1 MFPAGRLAPGKT
13 NSRGGPMEHFEY
25 EITQHS
31 LDTLDKIV
39 YFCSESGQCGI
50 DEVSKDQT
58 RVLKGILNNQG
69 SKGWELVQ
77 ISYGKDGMMAFWK
90 RRMKNKKK

>member
-1 MFPAGRLAPGKT
+1 
-13 NSRGGPMEHFEY
+13 MERFEY

-31 LDTLDKIV
+31 SKTVDKVI
-39 YFCSESGQCGI
+39 YFCSKSGQCGI

-58 RVLKGILNNQG
+58 RILTDILSNRG

-77 ISYGKDGMMAFWK
+77 IAFGKDGVMVFWK
-90 RRMKNKKK
+90 RRLKEKKK